1 MGYRLLDTFRGLF
14 NGQAYLHRKSNL
26 GDFVAMQLYEDLYE
40 LGRSA
45 NYTARVDA
53 GISVLNT
60 QNRRRGI
67 KARRG
72 DGSFGEAVPNSNS
85 VWDQGYAVAR
95 GAIAT
100 IEIGIEVKI
109 MMKAMIKQIDRVMND
124 LKRQAEAFGARG
136 GNPACVGIV
145 GINRAVHTTTYE
157 GDRPFRTDGKKY
169 VHPIDEADVAEER
182 LLQEVA
188 PVFDEFLV
196 LRFEAVNEA
205 PFGFSWTDES
215 ATRLDYGAAL
225 VRLSHQYETSF

>member
-1 MGYRLLDTFRGLF
+1 MDYRLLDTFRGLF
-14 NGQAYLHRKSNL
+14 DGQAYLHRKSNL
-26 GDFVAMQLYEDLYE
+26 GDFVAMHLYEDLYE

-45 NYTARVDA
+45 NYTARVDT

-60 QNRRRGI
+60 QNRRRGV

-72 DGSFGEAVPNSNS
+72 DGSFGEAVPSS
-85 VWDQGYAVAR
+85 DLLWDEGYAVAR
-95 GAIAT
+95 GQIAT

-124 LKRQAEAFGARG
+124 LKSQAEVFRAKG

-145 GINRAVHTTTYE
+145 GINQAPHTTTYE
-157 GDRPFRTDGKKY
+157 GDRPFRTDGRKY
-169 VHPIDEADVAEER
+169 VHPIDEAADAEAR

-196 LRFEAVNEA
+196 LRFEAANEA
-205 PFGFSWTDES
+205 PYGFAWTDES

-225 VRLSHQYETSF
+225 VRLSHQYEASF